1 MPSTLPNRSSAK
13 FGEDFVRTGGLRQ
26 ILNVLDKDALPF
38 DVDYDI
44 RQSAYLI
51 ALQLAGYLLCGQ
63 TVLHDETSS
72 MAISNPV
79 ASPNI
84 RPTPPK
90 KTALGMTF
98 FMTQI
103 ICKSQLFQVK
113 ITFLFVYNVHYMFFP
128 SSLDAESLIK

>member
-1 MPSTLPNRSSAK
+1 MPSSLPNRSSAK

-113 ITFLFVYNVHYMFFP
+113 ILFYLCTMYITCFFL
-128 SSLDAESLIK
+128 SSLDAESLIN

>member
-1 MPSTLPNRSSAK
+1 MPSSLPNRSSAK

-90 KTALGMTF
+90 KTALGMKF

-113 ITFLFVYNVHYMFFP
+113 ILFYLCTMYITCFFP
-128 SSLDAESLIK
+128 SSLDAESLIN

>member
-1 MPSTLPNRSSAK
+1 MFKNDVFQVLSSRIMPSSLPNRSSAK

-63 TVLHDETSS
+63 TVLPDETSFMS
-72 MAISNPV
+72 ISNPV
-79 ASPNI
+79 ASPNV

-90 KTALGMTF
+90 KTALGKKFCNLGGKTF
-98 FMTQI
+98 FVKI
-103 ICKSQLFQVK
+103 QLFKVQ
-113 ITFLFVYNVHYMFFP
+113 IGFT
-128 SSLDAESLIK
+128 

>member
-1 MPSTLPNRSSAK
+1 MPSSIPNRSSAK
-13 FGEDFVRTGGLRQ
+13 FGEDFIRSGGLRH

-63 TVLHDETSS
+63 TVLSEATNS
-72 MAISNPV
+72 IPNPI

-90 KTALGMTF
+90 KTALGE
-98 FMTQI
+98 
-103 ICKSQLFQVK
+103 LF
-113 ITFLFVYNVHYMFFP
+113 YNYINI
-128 SSLDAESLIK
+128 LNK